1 MNFTLTKKI
10 DTEELEGEIKFKPLL
25 YSERIALSKEAT
37 VSTVAEGVGMEA
49 KLNEGVDRVEKYIT
63 LAMKQIESVQVKIKE
78 SGEVI
83 TDPAHLIV
91 YTEGHEQVL
100 DIGVSLISGV
110 TLGKKKL

>member
-10 DTEELEGEIKFKPLL
+10 NTEELEGEIKFKPLL

-37 VSTVAEGVGMEA
+37 VSTVPTDGALES
-49 KLNEGVDRVEKYIT
+49 KLNEGVDRVEKYIS
-63 LAMKQIESVQVKIKE
+63 LAIKQIESVSVKIKE
-78 SGEVI
+78 TGEVI
-83 TDPAHLIV
+83 TDPEHLIV